1 MKRSIVYI
9 AFLLLTRTLLAQPSA
24 QSGPPVKI
32 KVSVD
37 SQKIVIGQPIQLM
50 VEAFVPGGT
59 HLTWPAIDS
68 LPHFEWLE
76 KGTLDSVVK
85 PDERYYRQR
94 FVITSFD
101 SGAWAIP
108 RLSFIS
114 GKKKYFSDSVRIV
127 VNYSPFDPNKDYH
140 DIKDIIDI
148 PNPYA
153 KYIPWGVAAVTLIA
167 LGLVIWLVRKK
178 KLLRRGVTAV
188 PVVQLTPYEEAIRQL
203 EELYKQGA
211 GEDGKVK
218 IYYTRLNDILRMFV
232 LRRLGIASLAE
243 TNEELIGQIKRLPL
257 TSGQFEELAE
267 TLRMADFVKFAKYV
281 PAATD
286 NERSYQ
292 VIRQSVDHLNEIRA
306 VAEREEAA
314 RVASMARPAGS
325 GGEGGRPGGQGPEE
339 KKNLDKK

>member
-9 AFLLLTRTLLAQPSA
+9 GFLLLSRTLFAQPSTHP
-24 QSGPPVKI
+24 GPSVKLKI
-32 KVSVD
+32 SVD
-37 SQKIVIGQPIQLM
+37 SQKIVIGQPLQLM

-59 HLTWPAIDS
+59 PLTWPAIDS

-76 KGTLDSVVK
+76 KGTLDSAIK
-85 PDERYYRQR
+85 PEERYYRQR

-101 SGAWAIP
+101 SGSWAIP
-108 RLSFIS
+108 RLPFFL
-114 GKKKYFSDSVRIV
+114 GKKKYFSDSVRIA
-127 VNYSPFDPNKDYH
+127 VNYSPFDPNQDFH

-153 KYIPWGVAAVTLIA
+153 KWIPWGVAALTLIT
-167 LGLVIWLVRKK
+167 LVLVIWLVLKK
-178 KLLRRGVTAV
+178 KLLRRAIAAA
-188 PVVQLTPYEEAIRQL
+188 PVARLSPYEEAIRQL
-203 EELYKQGA
+203 EELHKQGV
-211 GEDGKVK
+211 GEDGQVK
-218 IYYTRLNDILRMFV
+218 MYYTSLNDILRLFV

-257 TSGQFEELAE
+257 TGSQFDELAE
-267 TLRMADFVKFAKYV
+267 TLRMADFVKFAKYQ

-306 VAEREEAA
+306 AEEREEIVRAAAA
-314 RVASMARPAGS
+314 RARTTPAGT
-325 GGEGGRPGGQGPEE
+325 EGARGEE
-339 KKNLDKK
+339 KKNLEKK